1 MVYTYIISISFQKY
15 RIRIYKVNCLF
26 LAKNRSNKSYCRKKV
41 DRRAVDLK
49 TDREKLM
56 RTKVV
61 FYDIGWF

>member
-1 MVYTYIISISFQKY
+1 MSIHIISISFQKY
-15 RIRIYKVNCLF
+15 RIRIYKVNCRF
-26 LAKNRSNKSYCRKKV
+26 LAKNRSSKSYCRKKI

-49 TDREKLM
+49 RDREKLM